1 MDPGLIR
8 LAQTGDVDA
17 FSALI
22 TGRIDRMNRTA
33 MAIVGH
39 EADARDA
46 VAETLAAVW
55 RQLPRLRDV
64 DAFDAWSQRI
74 LVHACRRALR
84 SRGRTRVREV
94 AIEAASLVPVAS
106 GSESPDGVARRQA
119 LERAFDR
126 LGADDRAL
134 LVLHHLDGRQ
144 LTEIAQALEI
154 PVGTAKSRLYHAR
167 KALEHALERED
178 R

>member
-1 MDPGLIR
+1 LDPGLVR

-17 FSALI
+17 FTALI
-22 TGRIDRMNRTA
+22 TGRIGRMTRTA

-55 RQLPRLRDV
+55 RELPRLRDV

-74 LVHACRRALR
+74 LVHACRRVLR
-84 SRGRTRVREV
+84 TRGRARVREV
-94 AIEAASLVPVAS
+94 AIEVASSVPVAM
-106 GSESPDGVARRQA
+106 GSESPDGVVRRQA

-126 LGADDRAL
+126 LEADDRAL
-134 LVLHHLDGRQ
+134 LVLHHLDGRP
-144 LTEIAQALEI
+144 LAEIAGALDI
-154 PVGTAKSRLYHAR
+154 PVGTAKSRLHHAR
-167 KALEHALERED
+167 QALERALARED